1 MLILSWNVAG
11 LSTTVNRIHD
21 NYQPKSAAHN
31 GGKSK
36 SSSVSKHSSADPALA
51 EYFSRHGATIL
62 CLQEHKIPKQQL
74 SNRQE
79 PRQCSNIAGFES
91 FWSCCVDDTKKG
103 LNGVVTYAP
112 TGTVLVA
119 DPAPLGSPDLD
130 QQGRCI
136 MTDHGSFVLFNV
148 YIPNTGGQSLSYKM
162 KFLHALRRAMNH
174 QRQVCKKP
182 VILVGDYNISH
193 ACKDV
198 FWKDRVVHIHDVL
211 EQVNADRSGVAV
223 PRWKVDL
230 ATHWSKIENT
240 LQTAEVVETQTSNS
254 LTKEKFK
261 KFRFAVTVD
270 NRRILLGRNESSPE
284 YCRHSYDL
292 NSSYYHD
299 VDTDQEV
306 LSKEENILS
315 VETLA
320 ELMLKIAGVEWDE
333 ATQRSIATVDATIR
347 RVSPPRQ
354 WLSDVLQQD
363 GMVDAFRHFYPEA
376 EARFTC
382 WHQFMNKRYVND
394 GARID
399 YTLIDSSLLPLLQKG
414 NVDTLRCCGGD
425 EQEDALGE
433 TAALRAVTA
442 NGRYQPASF
451 EGGGIVEASQEALDT
466 QFGPAHTGIV
476 YTPPSFSDH
485 IGVSLLLDDEVLPRD
500 LVLNESDAA
509 TRKAQPHKLQKSI
522 VSFFSNAAAASEGTK
537 PKAKPKVKAL
547 PNVSKIET
555 KRAFFSGSKAQT
567 QPSASTG
574 ISKRLKPA
582 PKVPAAKKSTNTILH
597 HFRPGK

>member
-21 NYQPKSAAHN
+21 NYQPKSAAKVN
-31 GGKSK
+31 GEK
-36 SSSVSKHSSADPALA
+36 SSSSNNKHSSAAFA
-51 EYFSRHGATIL
+51 EYISRHGATIL

-79 PRQCSNIAGFES
+79 PRQCSNVAGFES

-112 TGTVLVA
+112 TGTVLAA

-148 YIPNTGGQSLSYKM
+148 YVPSSGGQPLSYKM
-162 KFLHALRRAMNH
+162 KFLNALRRAMNH
-174 QRQVCKKP
+174 QRRVNKKP
-182 VILVGDYNISH
+182 VILVGDYNITH
-193 ACKDV
+193 ASKDM
-198 FWKDRVVHIHDVL
+198 FWSDRVVHVHDVL
-211 EQVNADRSGVAV
+211 EQVNADQSGAMGV
-223 PRWKVDL
+223 PQWKVEL
-230 ATHWSKIENT
+230 AAHWSKIVNA

-254 LTKEKFK
+254 LTKEKYN
-261 KFRFAVTVD
+261 KFRLAVTVE
-270 NRRILLGRNESSPE
+270 NRRILLGRNESTPE
-284 YCRHSYDL
+284 YCRYGYDL

-306 LSKEENILS
+306 LAQEEDVLS
-315 VETLA
+315 VEILA
-320 ELMLKIAGVEWDE
+320 ELMLKIAGVKWDE
-333 ATQRSIATVDATIR
+333 ATQRSIATTDATVR
-347 RVSPPRQ
+347 RVSPTRQ

-363 GMVDAFRHFYPEA
+363 GMVDAFRHYYPEA

-382 WHQFMNKRYVND
+382 WHQFMNKRYTNE

-399 YTLIDSSLLPLLQKG
+399 YTLIDSSLLPHLQKG

-425 EQEDALGE
+425 EQEDTLGE
-433 TAALRAVTA
+433 TAALRAATA

-451 EGGGIVEASQEALDT
+451 EGGGIHEATQETLDT

-485 IGVSLLLDDEVLPRD
+485 IGVSLLLGDDVLPRE

-522 VSFFSNAAAASEGTK
+522 ASFFSNSSAASAGTK
-537 PKAKPKVKAL
+537 PKAKPKVKA
-547 PNVSKIET
+547 PTNGSEIKT
-555 KRAFFSGSKAQT
+555 KRSFFSGSKGQT
-567 QPSASTG
+567 QPSTSTG
-574 ISKRLKPA
+574 ITKRLKPA
-582 PKVPAAKKSTNTILH
+582 PKVPSANKSTNTILH